1 MRKLLLIAILCVAL
15 LVHAA
20 LSTDVSLEAH
30 LKRLHVR
37 RRRLHQ
43 DLVKHLLMHLLQSL
57 FAQEVH
63 GLINFVGLNQV
74 KSAILLARADLIEDV
89 FGVILGPFQA
99 EIHDGVDEVGLGE
112 SSLVSA
118 SDLGEVIPDR
128 AHLNVARLL

>member
-1 MRKLLLIAILCVAL
+1 MRKLLLVAILCVAL

-20 LSTDVSLEAH
+20 LSADVSLEAH
-30 LKRLHVR
+30 LERLHVW

-63 GLINFVGLNQV
+63 GLINFVSLNQV
-74 KSAILLARADLIEDV
+74 KSAVLLARADLIEDV

-118 SDLGEVIPDR
+118 SDLREVIPDR
-128 AHLNVARLL
+128 AHLNVA